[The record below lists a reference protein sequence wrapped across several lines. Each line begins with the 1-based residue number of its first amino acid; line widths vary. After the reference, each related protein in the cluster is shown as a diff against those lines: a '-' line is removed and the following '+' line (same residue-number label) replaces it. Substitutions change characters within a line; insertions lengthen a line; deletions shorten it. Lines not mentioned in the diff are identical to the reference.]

1 MTAPARPPRGALL
14 IDLLITLALV
24 GVIAAIAV
32 PALRPN
38 EPLQMVGAAVV
49 LAADIEYAQSATLA
63 EPADPTLVRVNA
75 KGRSYFLARA
85 SDPEKPINR
94 PGSRLPYTVNLLL
107 QHGPLSQIGIE
118 IEGDATQLQFDA
130 FGRLVAPADASVL
143 ITSPS
148 SELRIRVAR
157 STGSVFIER

>member
-1 MTAPARPPRGALL
+1 MIVRARARRGALL
-14 IDLLITLALV
+14 IDLLITVALIGVLAAV
-24 GVIAAIAV
+24 AV

-63 EPADPTLVRVNA
+63 APDDPTLLRVNA
-75 KGRSYFLARA
+75 KDRSYMLAKA
-85 SDPEKPINR
+85 SDPHTPIKR
-94 PGSRLPYTVNLLL
+94 PGSKLPYVVNLAL

-118 IEGDATQLQFDA
+118 IEGDATQLEFDA
-130 FGRLVAPADASVL
+130 FGRLVAPADRTVM